1 MAYTSITEI
10 VAPSKAAVGSTVP
23 VTVKVKNID
32 GYWDHVIQLIVVFY
46 DIYGEMDSF
55 IKAAVVIRS
64 LETHSFSGS
73 FIMPN
78 CDTIIDAFTYYP
90 VGKEW
95 IFDARKSKDV
105 SLAEVPEPYTGAISK
120 KELEYDESRASIPAH
135 DVPQGERGL
144 VHIWGRNDMSTNQKM
159 GIYWIVRDSDG
170 VVVEEYSRWET
181 FWTRPGKEQEF
192 IGDRF
197 NLDKAGLY
205 DIRCGLLMNP
215 DNPLYVH
222 TYYGDLCTVAAVAPP
237 PPAVWS
243 IIGGDISLTISI
255 SPVVVGWQ
263 VIGDDISLTIHL
275 APTVRVWQII
285 GDDISLTVGIPPVIP
300 PAPPDEEEEEEE
312 VEKEFPWLEA
322 ALIGGGVAL
331 MIASAKP
338 KKIKT

>member
-32 GYWDHVIQLIVVFY
+32 DYWDHVIKLIVVFY

-55 IKAAVVIRS
+55 ISEVVGIRS

-73 FIMPN
+73 FTMPN
-78 CDTIIDAFTYYP
+78 CDTVIDAFTYYP
-90 VGKEW
+90 KPYAVPTEW
-95 IFDARKSKDV
+95 IFDDRRSKDIDLIV
-105 SLAEVPEPYTGAISK
+105 AWSVIGSDISFT
-120 KELEYDESRASIPAH
+120 
-135 DVPQGERGL
+135 
-144 VHIWGRNDMSTNQKM
+144 VHIAPV
-159 GIYWIVRDSDG
+159 VRD
-170 VVVEEYSRWET
+170 W
-181 FWTRPGKEQEF
+181 Q
-192 IGDRF
+192 
-197 NLDKAGLY
+197 
-205 DIRCGLLMNP
+205 
-215 DNPLYVH
+215 
-222 TYYGDLCTVAAVAPP
+222 
-237 PPAVWS
+237 
-243 IIGGDISLTISI
+243 IIGSDISLTISI

-285 GDDISLTVGIPPVIP
+285 GDDISLTVGISPVIP
-300 PAPPDEEEEEEE
+300 PAPPDEEEEEE
-312 VEKEFPWLEA
+312 EKEFPWLEA